1 MANITWEQIA
11 NANTAIGTTPI
22 KGKDYAEVNQRVKA
36 FRMVYP
42 TGLIDTEMLANDNG
56 VCVIKATAGYYAEDG
71 HFVKLA
77 TGMAFEVQNASYINK
92 TSYIENCETSA
103 VGRCLGFCGFGIDTS
118 ICSAEELNNALEQ
131 QNPQKS
137 ATAVN
142 PNPVQEKPIPTEIF
156 GVPIIEDDK
165 PAPVRP
171 KDTPEEAQYR
181 ILCMRKFKLAALDKS
196 CINHF
201 KTDFRHT
208 PVKKL
213 RTVLPEDVLNY

>member
-1 MANITWEQIA
+1 MADITWEQIA

-77 TGMAFEVQNASYINK
+77 TGTAFEVQSASYINK

-118 ICSAEELNNALEQ
+118 ICSAEELSNALEQ
-131 QNPQKS
+131 QDRQKP
-137 ATAVN
+137 AQA
-142 PNPVQEKPIPTEIF
+142 KPIPTELF
-156 GVPIIEDDK
+156 GTPIEVEEE
-165 PAPVRP
+165 PEPERP

-181 ILCMRKFKLAALDKS
+181 ILCMRKFKLAALDIS
-196 CINHF
+196 CKRQF

-208 PVKKL
+208 PVQKL
-213 RTVLPEDVLNY
+213 RTVLPDEILMKMEDINA

>member
-42 TGLIDTEMLANDNG
+42 TGLIETEIVSNDG
-56 VCVIKATAGYYAEDG
+56 DVCVIKATAGYYAEDG

-77 TGMAFEVQNASYINK
+77 TGTAFEVQSSSYINK
-92 TSYIENCETSA
+92 TSYVENCETSA

-118 ICSAEELNNALEQ
+118 ICSAEELNNALVQ
-131 QNPQKS
+131 QERNAPAQ
-137 ATAVN
+137 A
-142 PNPVQEKPIPTEIF
+142 KPIPTEIF
-156 GVPIIEDDK
+156 GTPIEVEEEPEPK
-165 PAPVRP
+165 KP
-171 KDTPEEAQYR
+171 KDTPDEAQYR

-201 KTDFRHT
+201 KTDFQHT

-213 RTVLPEDVLNY
+213 RTVLPEEALNNMEDINA